1 MLRIYSDPL
10 ASPASLLPL
19 CSMDL
24 PPWLTWSVHRSPSTV
39 PLFPCPGICWCLP
52 HLLLL
57 SGRACLLLESSMDPQ
72 FKESPF
78 VLILLA
84 PNIFKALWSYLV
96 FIILVC
102 VQVRT
107 HKLTW
112 FWIFWLNLNWCFL
125 KVKTQVLSR
134 NLVNSE
140 QFISN
145 TWTPELGPAPYTLD
159 LYTIKAVI
167 CHCHARCTSTGGDT
181 AIIDSLCNSPPA
193 IFYCLFDLHECVLI
207 LSFDR

>member
-96 FIILVC
+96 FIILHISRLC
-102 VQVRT
+102 P
-107 HKLTW
+107 
-112 FWIFWLNLNWCFL
+112 WIISLM
-125 KVKTQVLSR
+125 VKTYNPTLQHSGQWWLTTFCLLPS
-134 NLVNSE
+134 
-140 QFISN
+140 I
-145 TWTPELGPAPYTLD
+145 APHTLQAQEIVVRK
-159 LYTIKAVI
+159 LYKK
-167 CHCHARCTSTGGDT
+167 
-181 AIIDSLCNSPPA
+181 
-193 IFYCLFDLHECVLI
+193 
-207 LSFDR
+207 